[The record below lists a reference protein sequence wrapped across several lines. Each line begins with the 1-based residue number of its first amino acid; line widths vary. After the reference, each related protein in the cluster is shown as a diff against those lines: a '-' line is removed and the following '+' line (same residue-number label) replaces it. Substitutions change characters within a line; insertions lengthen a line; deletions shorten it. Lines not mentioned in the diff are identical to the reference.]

1 MDKEPE
7 NKLPPNFNQQG
18 EDIEHPGD
26 IHEENNNED
35 NLKNENEQ
43 EKIEKNEKQ
52 EYLEKK
58 IENYNLKITNNTAK
72 LIENAMNDIE
82 EDFKQN
88 KINLSDNSR
97 NLNKLIEQYE
107 NKEKNLDNFTLNDQK
122 NILKKKN
129 LQKLKNLKLDKDNL
143 LKKIQKLDSQ
153 KKLIEDEGML
163 NLNEVD
169 KNLKNEELKKINKDL
184 TQNNEKIN
192 QIEYNMK
199 NILAEESGLSK
210 DEKLKE
216 FINNFERDKEIIEIK
231 SKEYLKKY
239 KEKKKEYKKK
249 EDKIKEIEKKEKQ
262 KIFEYEKKQNEII
275 LDKAKERQI
284 KEKEKRE
291 QIKKLIEDKEKDTL
305 EKLKKLQEE
314 KKFEDH
320 SNMKE
325 KDYLYNK
332 YEDNYIKNQKK
343 KMMGI
348 LSERKKKYHSLIKQE
363 DLKDFRKEMKKKL
376 KEQEKK
382 HEEDKKTLIEEW
394 RSRNKNLPKFKTSI
408 FQTYEIENKKIREL
422 EEFKLLNRKKSYE
435 KKLLYSKNNIIRPE
449 ESEKL
454 KKIREDNIL
463 NLSEKTRIKKDNN
476 NKQKKNYLI
485 NNELLKNYKYN
496 YELKLDDIDINN
508 PLGTSVLI
516 QKAIK
521 KKPKKLLYP
530 DGKKLIVKPK
540 KKINYLDEFTKDKN
554 INDNNKINGEE
565 LSKKWEKIIHNK
577 KSPLKENIQKVQ
589 NQANYLEQKA
599 YENENALR
607 INGGIEK
614 NPNLGKKVSSLLID
628 SIHAKLSIIDS
639 LENN

>member
-1 MDKEPE
+1 
-7 NKLPPNFNQQG
+7 
-18 EDIEHPGD
+18 
-26 IHEENNNED
+26 
-35 NLKNENEQ
+35 
-43 EKIEKNEKQ
+43 
-52 EYLEKK
+52 
-58 IENYNLKITNNTAK
+58 
-72 LIENAMNDIE
+72 
-82 EDFKQN
+82 
-88 KINLSDNSR
+88 
-97 NLNKLIEQYE
+97 
-107 NKEKNLDNFTLNDQK
+107 
-122 NILKKKN
+122 
-129 LQKLKNLKLDKDNL
+129 
-143 LKKIQKLDSQ
+143 
-153 KKLIEDEGML
+153 ML

-169 KNLKNEELKKINKDL
+169 KNLKNEELKKIKKDL
-184 TQNNEKIN
+184 TENNEKIN

-199 NILAEESGLSK
+199 NILAEESGLTK

-231 SKEYLKKY
+231 SRDYLKKY
-239 KEKKKEYKKK
+239 NEKKKEYKKK
-249 EDKIKEIEKKEKQ
+249 ENKIKEIEKKEKQ

-275 LDKAKERQI
+275 LDKAKERQM

-305 EKLKKLQEE
+305 EKLKKLKEE
-314 KKFEDH
+314 KQFEDH

-435 KKLLYSKNNIIRPE
+435 KKLLYSKNNVERPE

-463 NLSEKTRIKKDNN
+463 NLSEKTRIKKDHSF
-476 NKQKKNYLI
+476 KHKKNYLI
-485 NNELLKNYKYN
+485 NNEILKNFKYN
-496 YELKLDDIDINN
+496 YELKLDEMDLNN
-508 PLGTSVLI
+508 PLGTSVQI

-530 DGKKLIVKPK
+530 DDKKIIVKPE
-540 KKINYLDEFTKDKN
+540 KKINYLDEFTKEKSD
-554 INDNNKINGEE
+554 INDNNKINGDE
-565 LSKKWEKIIHNK
+565 LTKKWEKIINNK
-577 KSPLKENIQKVQ
+577 KSPFKENLQKVQ
-589 NQANYLEQKA
+589 NQANYLVQKA
-599 YENENALR
+599 YENENILR

-614 NPNLGKKVSSLLID
+614 NPLLGKKVSNLLID

-639 LENN
+639 LENK

>member
-1 MDKEPE
+1 MSKEPE
-7 NKLPPNFNQQG
+7 NKLPPNFNQQ

-35 NLKNENEQ
+35 NLQNENEQ
-43 EKIEKNEKQ
+43 EKNIKSERQ

-58 IENYNLKITNNTAK
+58 IENYNFKINTSK
-72 LIENAMNDIE
+72 LIENAMKDIQ
-82 EDFKQN
+82 EDFKQD
-88 KINLSDNSR
+88 KINLSENVK
-97 NLNKLIEQYE
+97 NVNKLIEKYE
-107 NKEKNLDNFTLNDQK
+107 QNEKNQDNFTLNDKK

-143 LKKIQKLDSQ
+143 LRKIQKLDSQ
-153 KKLIEDEGML
+153 RKLIEDEGML

-169 KNLKNEELKKINKDL
+169 KNLKNEELKKIKKDL
-184 TQNNEKIN
+184 TENNEKIN

-199 NILAEESGLSK
+199 NILAEESGLTK

-231 SKEYLKKY
+231 SRDYLKKY
-239 KEKKKEYKKK
+239 NEKKKEYKKK
-249 EDKIKEIEKKEKQ
+249 ENKIKEIEKKEKQ

-275 LDKAKERQI
+275 LDKAKERQM

-305 EKLKKLQEE
+305 EKLKKLKEE
-314 KKFEDH
+314 KQFEDH

-332 YEDNYIKNQKK
+332 YEDNYIKNQNK

-435 KKLLYSKNNIIRPE
+435 KKLLYSKNNVERPE

-463 NLSEKTRIKKDNN
+463 NLSEKTRIKKDHSF
-476 NKQKKNYLI
+476 KHKKNYLI
-485 NNELLKNYKYN
+485 NNEILKNFKYN
-496 YELKLDDIDINN
+496 YELKLDEMDLNN
-508 PLGTSVLI
+508 PLGTSVQI

-530 DGKKLIVKPK
+530 DDKKIIVKPE
-540 KKINYLDEFTKDKN
+540 KKINYLDEFTKEKSD
-554 INDNNKINGEE
+554 INDNNKINGDE
-565 LSKKWEKIIHNK
+565 LTKKWEKIINNK
-577 KSPLKENIQKVQ
+577 KSPFKENLQKVQ
-589 NQANYLEQKA
+589 NQANYLVQKA
-599 YENENALR
+599 YENENILR

-614 NPNLGKKVSSLLID
+614 NPLLGKKVSNLLID

-639 LENN
+639 LENK

>member
-1 MDKEPE
+1 MNKEPE
-7 NKLPPNFNQQG
+7 NKLPPNFNQQ

-26 IHEENNNED
+26 IHEDNNNED
-35 NLKNENEQ
+35 NLQNENEQ
-43 EKIEKNEKQ
+43 EKNEKNEKQ

-58 IENYNLKITNNTAK
+58 IENYNFKITNNTAR
-72 LIENAMNDIE
+72 LIENTMKDIQ

-88 KINLSDNSR
+88 KINLSDNPK

-107 NKEKNLDNFTLNDQK
+107 KNEKNQDNFIVNDK
-122 NILKKKN
+122 SRILKKQN

-163 NLNEVD
+163 NLNEVE
-169 KNLKNEELKKINKDL
+169 KNLKSEELRKIKKDL
-184 TQNNEKIN
+184 TENNEKIN
-192 QIEYNMK
+192 QIEYYMK

-216 FINNFERDKEIIEIK
+216 FINNFERDKEINEIK
-231 SKEYLKKY
+231 SRDYLKKY
-239 KEKKKEYKKK
+239 NEKKKEYKKK
-249 EDKIKEIEKKEKQ
+249 EDKIKEIEQKEKQ

-291 QIKKLIEDKEKDTL
+291 QIKKLTEDKKKDTL
-305 EKLKKLQEE
+305 EKLKKLKEE
-314 KKFEDH
+314 KQIEDH

-332 YEDNYIKNQKK
+332 FEDIYMKNQKEK
-343 KMMGI
+343 IIGI
-348 LSERKKKYHSLIKQE
+348 LSERKKKFHSLIRQE
-363 DLKDFRKEMKKKL
+363 DLKDFRKEIKKKQ

-382 HEEDKKTLIEEW
+382 HEEDKKHLIQEW
-394 RSRNKNLPKFKTSI
+394 KSRNKNLPKFKTSI
-408 FQTYEIENKKIREL
+408 FQTYEIENRKIKEL

-435 KKLLYSKNNIIRPE
+435 KKLLYSKNNVERPE

-463 NLSEKTRIKKDNN
+463 NLSEKTRIKKDNSFN
-476 NKQKKNYLI
+476 NKKKYLI
-485 NNELLKNYKYN
+485 NNEMLKNFKYN

-508 PLGTSVLI
+508 PLGTSVQI

-521 KKPKKLLYP
+521 KKPKKFLYP
-530 DGKKLIVKPK
+530 DSKKIIVKPD
-540 KKINYLDEFTKDKN
+540 KKINYLDELIKEKSDLNNKNN
-554 INDNNKINGEE
+554 INSDE
-565 LSKKWEKIIHNK
+565 LSKKWERILNNK
-577 KSPLKENIQKVQ
+577 KLSFKENLQKVQ
-589 NQANYLEQKA
+589 NQADYLLKKA
-599 YENENALR
+599 YENDNILR

-614 NPNLGKKVSSLLID
+614 NPSLGKKVSNLLID

-639 LENN
+639 LENK